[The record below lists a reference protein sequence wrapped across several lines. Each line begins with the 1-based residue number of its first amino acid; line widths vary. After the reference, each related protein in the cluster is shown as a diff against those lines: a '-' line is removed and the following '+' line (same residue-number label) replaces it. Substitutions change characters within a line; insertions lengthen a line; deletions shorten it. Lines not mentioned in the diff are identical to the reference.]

1 MHGEPIAGAVS
12 AIALALHD
20 AAPDGEGTRL
30 FLRPY
35 AAGLLSRDLASP
47 ALTCFVLLLLATVTF
62 DGILPNGY

>member
-1 MHGEPIAGAVS
+1 
-12 AIALALHD
+12 
-20 AAPDGEGTRL
+20 L

-35 AAGLLSRDLASP
+35 AAGLLSRDPASP